1 MGIGKERKEIAI
13 MRRSVVLSLTVMFA
27 ASAVAAAPVSFAL
40 DGEGNDSDGYAESYD
55 EYENDDQQ
63 QQQYVEKDTSWFDYY
78 DQQDTYEISTEA
90 DTAGPCQSGKRAA
103 GR

>member
-1 MGIGKERKEIAI
+1 

-40 DGEGNDSDGYAESYD
+40 DGEGNDSDSYAESYD

-90 DTAGPCQSGKRAA
+90 DLLGLASLVNEQQVDK
-103 GR
+103 